1 MDNYTIAPPETKV
14 HTCYHCGESCHN
26 ESIQFD
32 EKEFCCEGCKLV
44 YDLLRENDLCT
55 YYNLNQ
61 NPGQTLKIRN
71 LASKFEFLD
80 DQQVFD
86 KIVRFK
92 NDNQT
97 HVIFFIPKMHCSS
110 CIWLLENLHRLNPGV
125 ISSKV
130 NFIRKEATII
140 FNHQQVKMSELV
152 ALMANIG
159 YEPLINLK
167 DLEKNATNNESRT
180 RVIKIG
186 LAGFCFGN
194 IMMLSFPEYFSSG
207 NFMEQE
213 NLQTFFGYLNLFLS
227 LPVFFYSASEFFV
240 AAYKGLKFKYLN
252 IDAPVALAILVTFVR
267 SVFEILSQTG
277 AGYLDSMS
285 GIVFF
290 MLIGRYFQNKT
301 YETMSFERDY
311 KSYFPVGV
319 SVLGK
324 DGSETNKPVSS
335 LKKGD
340 HIFIR
345 NSELIP
351 ADSILLSP
359 QAHIDYSFITGES
372 EPIKKTAGDM
382 LYAGGKQLE
391 GAVRME
397 VENPTSQ
404 SYLTQLWNQDSSSE
418 QEKIQKTYIDRI
430 NKYFTSAVL
439 LISVLSGVIWSFV
452 DPSKALNAFTAVLI
466 VACPCGLLL
475 TNTFASGNVLRLF
488 GRRKLYLKNA
498 SVVEKLSRID
508 TIIFDKTG
516 TITHGASIRFEG
528 PKLSDNEL
536 ALAATLTSQSSH
548 PLSRK
553 ISSNFSNGIK
563 NLPVHEF
570 VEIPGKGLKA
580 QIGNH
585 FVVMGSEY
593 FVLGCQSSTTPNI
606 TKVFLMI
613 DGEVKGFFSFNNA
626 YRQGLKNLIEQLGK
640 KFSLKVLS
648 GDNNSEQKTVES
660 IFGSHAEIHF
670 NQKPEDKMK
679 FVQALRNKGKTVL
692 MVGDGLN
699 DAGALKHSDVGIAIS
714 DDTNNF
720 SPACDA
726 ILDGANLGKLDYF
739 LQMAKTTK
747 TVTITTFFISTIY
760 NFIGLAFAVQGVLS
774 PVIAAILMP
783 LSSISIV
790 ILSSGLSSLMAN
802 VLDREK

>member
-1 MDNYTIAPPETKV
+1 MENFTIAPPKTKIY
-14 HTCYHCGESCHN
+14 TCYHCGESCQN
-26 ESIQFD
+26 EIIQFD
-32 EKEFCCEGCKLV
+32 QKEFCCEGCKLV

-61 NPGQTLKIRN
+61 NPGQTLKKTN
-71 LASKFEFLD
+71 LVSKFEFLD
-80 DQQVFD
+80 HQQVFN
-86 KIVRFK
+86 KIIRFK
-92 NDNQT
+92 NDSQT
-97 HVIFFIPKMHCSS
+97 HVVFFIPKMHCSS
-110 CIWLLENLHRLNPGV
+110 CIWLLENLHRLNPGI

-130 NFIRKEATII
+130 NFVRKEATIV

-159 YEPLINLK
+159 YEPLINLN
-167 DLEKNATNNESRT
+167 DLEKNETNNESRT

-240 AAYKGLKFKYLN
+240 SAYKGLKFKYLN
-252 IDAPVALAILVTFVR
+252 IDAPVALAILITFAR
-267 SVFEILSQTG
+267 SVFEIVSQTG

-324 DGSETNKPVSS
+324 DGSETNKPVST

-351 ADSILLSP
+351 ADAILLSP
-359 QAHIDYSFITGES
+359 QANIDYSFISGES
-372 EPIKKTAGDM
+372 EPIKKVAGDF
-382 LYAGGKQLE
+382 LYAGGKQME

-397 VENPTSQ
+397 IVNPTSQ
-404 SYLTQLWNQDSSSE
+404 SYLTQLWNQDTSSE
-418 QEKIQKTYIDRI
+418 QEKIEKTYIDRI
-430 NKYFTSAVL
+430 NKYFTSTVL
-439 LISVLSGVIWSFV
+439 LISVFSGVIWSFF
-452 DPSKALNAFTAVLI
+452 DSSKALNAFTAVLI

-498 SVVEKLSRID
+498 AVIEKLSRID

-536 ALAATLTSQSSH
+536 ALAVMLSSQSSH

-553 ISSNFSNGIK
+553 ISSSFANGK
-563 NLPVHEF
+563 ANWSVNDF
-570 VEIPGKGLKA
+570 VEIPSKGLKA
-580 QIGNH
+580 QVGNH

-593 FVLGCQSSTTPNI
+593 FVTGNQSISKLDS

-613 DGEVKGFFSFNNA
+613 DGELKGFFSFNNA
-626 YRQGLKNLIEQLGK
+626 YRDGLKKLIEQLGH
-640 KFSLKVLS
+640 KFNLKVLS
-648 GDNNSEQKTVES
+648 GDNDSERKTVES
-660 IFGSHAEIHF
+660 IFGSHAEIRF

-679 FVQALRNKGKTVL
+679 FVQALRSQGKTVL

-739 LQMAKTTK
+739 LRMAKTTK
-747 TVTITTFFISTIY
+747 TVTITTFFISSIY
-760 NFIGLAFAVQGVLS
+760 NLIGLTFAVQGVLS

-790 ILSSGLSSLMAN
+790 ILSTGLSSLMAK
-802 VLDREK
+802 VLDKEG